1 MTRNIQIGTKIFIN
15 GQSETIEL
23 TIVKIGYLYAKL
35 DNPNYRYL
43 RHTDVVEIVKGANK
57 GSFVKAFNSP
67 QDAEYWLEGQMQK
80 LGYSNYHRETK

>member
-1 MTRNIQIGTKIFIN
+1 MRNIQIGTKIFIN

-23 TIVKIGYLYAKL
+23 TIVKIGTLYAKF

-43 RHTDVVEIVKGANK
+43 REYDAVEIVKGTGK
-57 GSFVKAFNSP
+57 GRKIDAFNSP

-80 LGYSNYHRETK
+80 LGYSNI

>member
-1 MTRNIQIGTKIFIN
+1 MPRNIEIGTRIFIN

-23 TIVKIGYLYAKL
+23 TIVKIGTLYAQF

-43 RHTDVVEIVKGANK
+43 RDYDAVEILKGAGK
-57 GSFVKAFNSP
+57 GSLVNAFVSP

-80 LGYSNYHRETK
+80 LEHRS